1 MNIFA
6 SAAVGFWSIPWFQ
19 RYFGVSAM
27 EVGTMLGLSYAVVGL
42 IGMVMG
48 GVLADWLRQRTRR
61 GKLYVALGSVVFW
74 LLATVFMLSA
84 ESVLVAYAAT
94 ISGTLVGTMVAAP
107 VSTTVT
113 DLVLPRTR
121 AITMALFILVM
132 NFMGVALG
140 PYCVGLLSDSLTVAG
155 TDSGEALRYS
165 MQWGLVI
172 SGISIVF
179 LLLATKHVVA
189 DEDSLLDRARTLGED
204 V

>member
-1 MNIFA
+1 
-6 SAAVGFWSIPWFQ
+6 
-19 RYFGVSAM
+19 
-27 EVGTMLGLSYAVVGL
+27 MLGLSYAVVGL